1 MKLHPQN
8 MEFRDENTKLRA
20 LNSNVRDP
28 KAIALP
34 FNSELRALNCNI
46 RDPRVNDSELGAI
59 ASVIIRLADSVR
71 MSQIIS
77 FVVIPQRNVIPLLIA
92 KVL

>member
-1 MKLHPQN
+1 M
-8 MEFRDENTKLRA
+8 
-20 LNSNVRDP
+20 NSNVRDP
-28 KAIALP
+28 RVNNGDWKAIALL
-34 FNSELRALNCNI
+34 FNSELRVFNSNI